1 MRHNML
7 WLYFA
12 PTSFTRV
19 YLSEDL
25 SSVTMAKMLF
35 DVLSNA
41 KYEVMAVDGLNLIS
55 SSKLYEPRKILL
67 IVVADADRPFHFT
80 STSLMSCVTA
90 VTCCPSLSKIDV
102 P

>member
-1 MRHNML
+1 MLYSVASLDGTFVRVKYNRMRHNML

-25 SSVTMAKMLF
+25 SSVTLAKMLF

-41 KYEVMAVDGLNLIS
+41 KYEVMAVVGLNLIS
-55 SSKLYEPRKILL
+55 SSKLLRAHKNHA
-67 IVVADADRPFHFT
+67 VR
-80 STSLMSCVTA
+80 SC
-90 VTCCPSLSKIDV
+90 
-102 P
+102 